1 MGKRTRDYNINPT
14 DGGYGWIVVACT
26 FLVGFIIDGLA
37 YSFGILLVEL
47 LEQFHQDR
55 ASTVVIGSILTGV
68 MYLVGPLA
76 GALSDI
82 YGCRVVVVA
91 GAVISSVGFIISAFA
106 TSVPYL
112 YFSYGLLGGLGFGL
126 MFLPAGVC
134 VIQHF
139 TKRRALA
146 NGIAVCGS
154 GVGTFVMN
162 HLTRYMLDHYGWRG
176 TLLLNAGIA
185 LQGSVLGLLLL
196 PPLSKSRGDDASKQ
210 LKETS
215 DAEFKKLK
223 VIEYKTNN
231 RRQGTNSCF
240 PCLTSSNNA
249 EENNESEIK
258 VIYINDTVENNIQVT
273 GNAYIDKVIFDKK
286 ANSLKR
292 VIRRIFSSKLLTHG
306 GFLLFLLANFAVHL
320 AFTIPFNLLPDQAV
334 ENGMT
339 KHEASW
345 LISSIGITN
354 TLSRIFLGWLA
365 DRRCVNRMVM
375 LDIVIILAGI
385 ITGLSPLLKTF
396 EAKMIYP
403 CLYGIMIGGYVTLC
417 PVVLADLFGTEKIA
431 QSFGMWLFACGLAG
445 TISSPIGGKIYDTTN
460 NYDITFVIAGAE
472 FLLAGL
478 LFLCSTCVSRKKK

>member
-1 MGKRTRDYNINPT
+1 MGKKSRNFNINQT

-26 FLVGFIIDGLA
+26 FVVGFIIDGLA
-37 YSFGILLVEL
+37 YSFGIVLVEL
-47 LEQFHQDR
+47 LEQFKQDR
-55 ASTVVIGSILTGV
+55 ASTVVVGSILTGV
-68 MYLVGPLA
+68 MYLIGPLA

-82 YGCRVVVVA
+82 YGCRIIVFL
-91 GAVISSVGFIISAFA
+91 GAVISSVGFVISSFA
-106 TSVPYL
+106 TSVLYL
-112 YFSYGLLGGLGFGL
+112 YFSYGLLGGLGFGF

-176 TLLLNAGIA
+176 TVLLFAGIA
-185 LQGSVLGLLLL
+185 LQGAALGLLLL
-196 PPLSKSRGDDASKQ
+196 PPLP
-210 LKETS
+210 
-215 DAEFKKLK
+215 KLK
-223 VIEYKTNN
+223 DPTLTDAPKAMYIKNINADDQHSIN
-231 RRQGTNSCF
+231 RRLKTKSCF
-240 PCLTSSNNA
+240 SCFRSVDSA
-249 EENNESEIK
+249 EEVNESELKVFNINDTLDTNVQLSRYETNMDK
-258 VIYINDTVENNIQVT
+258 VIY
-273 GNAYIDKVIFDKK
+273 DKK
-286 ANSLKR
+286 GNSLKR
-292 VIRRIFSSKLLTHG
+292 VIQRIFSSKLLTHG
-306 GFLLFLLANFAVHL
+306 GFILFLFANFAVHL

-365 DRRCVNRMVM
+365 DRKCVNRMVM
-375 LDIVIILAGI
+375 LDIVIFLAGI
-385 ITGLSPLLKTF
+385 ITGLSPLLTTF
-396 EAKMIYP
+396 QSKLIYP
-403 CLYGIMIGGYVTLC
+403 CLYGVMIGGYVTLC
-417 PVVLADLFGTEKIA
+417 PVVLADLFGTEMIA

-445 TISSPIGGKIYDTTN
+445 TISSPIGGWLYDTTN

-478 LFLCSTCVSRKKK
+478 LFLASICVSRNKK